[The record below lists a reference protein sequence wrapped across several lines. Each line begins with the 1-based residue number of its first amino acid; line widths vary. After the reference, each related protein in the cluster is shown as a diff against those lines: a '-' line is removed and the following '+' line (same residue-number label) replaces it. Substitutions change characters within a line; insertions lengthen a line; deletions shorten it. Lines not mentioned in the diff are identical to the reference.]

1 MPVVLGPIALA
12 IFQAG
17 GPIWLA
23 NALVGVGALGSVFS
37 ALGNIALSF
46 GISAVAGLLNKPKP
60 ARPEDVQQSLRVAI
74 SDRVRIYGQFQT
86 SGNWF
91 FGKSIDGQM
100 HKGLICCEGLLVEA
114 LAFKIDQ
121 NTVVPDF
128 ANGGQVNSAPYD
140 GQVKFQYRRGLPT
153 ETHYAELAATFPE
166 YTSAHRGDGCVT
178 IYAKQLEIAPDQV
191 SQVFPSLKDTLY
203 RIEGKFTEVWNPV
216 TEVTEWSDNAA
227 AVIRDFMISSS
238 GMRIPLDVVSTP
250 LAQAAWKTAFNTA
263 AEVYDLK
270 AGGTEPRYRLWG
282 AYRFS
287 QMPGSV
293 LETMLANCDG
303 RPILTRDGGVAM
315 EIRTTPAPTVLLDKT
330 LIAACVS
337 IAQGM
342 DVRTTANK
350 ITAKFLSKYD
360 DYQLVDADPW
370 LNEDSIS
377 LRGEIADD
385 TEYAWTP
392 SHSQARRLMKL
403 RAYRLDPEWIMTVN
417 CRLGA
422 IAAFQEPFV
431 TVDYT
436 IGPTRIFGTF
446 EIDTFTWNMGDKGV
460 LRSFTIALRSIDAA
474 AYEWDPLTDEG
485 DAPITVDVEVDR
497 SIPAVTG
504 FGASVARRNISGND
518 VAYAVLAFTRT
529 NPSLSVQVRG
539 KKTADTVWTTTT
551 VPQTDSTIDFLLMDD
566 GIQYE
571 FQVRH
576 VTSTGRGG
584 DWGPVPSIKLTP
596 VADTVAPAALIAF
609 TQTAAA
615 PHLGNAVFSL
625 TTPSDPH
632 IKTVKLYRKATGSGL
647 NTAVDTP
654 IASLPVAA
662 SISAVYGYTDGDITR
677 TNQLTNG
684 DFPGGV
690 STGWTVGTNWNTA
703 SGAAVHTAGSTSSIF
718 QTTAL
723 TPVGT
728 VFRYAFDVSGVSAGQ
743 FTPRLAGGTTV
754 SGVAISSNGH
764 FQGKL
769 TSVTGNTSLNIL
781 PGTTFVGQFDN
792 AILYPETP
800 TCAPQGVWDYY
811 AVPFNGSGV
820 AGTPSGPV
828 TVTIV

>member
-23 NALVGVGALGSVFS
+23 NALVGVGALGSVFT

-46 GISAVAGLLNKPKP
+46 GISAIVGMLNKPKP
-60 ARPEDVQQSLRVAI
+60 VRPEDVQQSLRVAI

-91 FGKSIDGQM
+91 FGKSKDGAM
-100 HKGLICCEGLLVEA
+100 HKGLICCEGLLTEVIA
-114 LAFKIDQ
+114 LKIDETIV
-121 NTVVPDF
+121 TVDGSGVVT
-128 ANGGQVNSAPYD
+128 AGGSLVGNAR
-140 GQVKFQYRRGLPT
+140 FQYRTGLPT
-153 ETHYAELAATFPE
+153 ETHYPDLAAAFPE
-166 YTSAHRGDGCVT
+166 YTAAHRGDGCVT
-178 IYAKQLEIAPDQV
+178 IYATQFEVGPNDV
-191 SQVFPSLKDTLY
+191 TQVFPSLKDTLY

-227 AVIRDFMISSS
+227 AIIRDFMISPS

-250 LAQAAWKTAFNTA
+250 LAQAAWETAFTTA
-263 AEVYDLK
+263 AEPYDLK

-282 AYRFS
+282 AYKFS
-287 QMPGSV
+287 QAPGSV

-315 EIRTTPAPTVLLDKT
+315 EIRTAPAPTVLLDKT

-350 ITAKFLSKYD
+350 ITAKFLSKFD

-370 LNEDSIS
+370 LNEDSIA

-403 RAYRLDPEWIMTVN
+403 RAYRLDSEWLMTVN

-460 LRSFTIALRSIDAA
+460 LRSFTISLRSIDAA
-474 AYEWDPLTDEG
+474 AYEWNPLTEEG
-485 DAPITVDVEVDR
+485 DAPVTVDVEVDR

-504 FGASVARRNISGND
+504 FGVSVARRNISGND

-539 KKTADTVWTTTT
+539 KKTADTVWTTTS
-551 VPQTDSTIDFLLMDD
+551 VPSTDSTIDFLLMDD

-571 FQVRH
+571 YQVRH

-584 DWGPVPSIKLTP
+584 DWGPVPSIKVTP
-596 VADTVAPAALIAF
+596 VADPVAPVALVAF
-609 TQTAAA
+609 TQTAPA

-625 TTPSDPH
+625 TTDNDAH
-632 IKTVKLYRKATGSGL
+632 VKTVKLYRKAAGVPL
-647 NTAVDTP
+647 DIAVD
-654 IASLPVAA
+654 VALKTFVTVP
-662 SISAVYGYTDGDITR
+662 SATYGYTDGDASR
-677 TNQLTNG
+677 TSIVTNFEFATDASGWTLGTGFAYSAGGVLKTAGVIAGLSQTAIPAIVPGDVIRYSDTISGRTAGTFQQRLSGSVNTNG
-684 DFPGGV
+684 AV
-690 STGWTVGTNWNTA
+690 L
-703 SGAAVHTAGSTSSIF
+703 SGN
-718 QTTAL
+718 
-723 TPVGT
+723 
-728 VFRYAFDVSGVSAGQ
+728 GQ
-743 FTPRLAGGTTV
+743 FLGT
-754 SGVAISSNGH
+754 
-764 FQGKL
+764 L
-769 TSVTGNTSLNIL
+769 TAVTGNTTIA
-781 PGTTFVGQFDN
+781 GTANATFDGKIEQKVAYKQ
-792 AILYPETP
+792 TV
-800 TCAPQGVWDYY
+800 TCAPQGSWDYY
-811 AVPFNGSGV
+811 AVPFNGSGIDGPV
-820 AGTPSGPV
+820 SGPV
-828 TVTIV
+828 NVIIV